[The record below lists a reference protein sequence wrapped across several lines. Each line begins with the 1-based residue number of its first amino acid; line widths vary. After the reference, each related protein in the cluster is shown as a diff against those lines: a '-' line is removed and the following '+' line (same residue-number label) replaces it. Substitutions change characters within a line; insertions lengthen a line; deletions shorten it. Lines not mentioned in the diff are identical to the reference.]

1 MSTSLRS
8 IRPTAIPAWA
18 SGALLAITAQTGFA
32 NPANPDQVPGTY
44 SLVTLILVALACS
57 ASVIIAALALLAKKN
72 QVLRAAQ
79 DEASALRK
87 ELEAIAITDSLTG
100 LYNRRYMDAQLKMA
114 LSYARRRHMPLG
126 IAIVDVDL
134 FKSINDEHG
143 HQRGDQVLKGVATA
157 VQGVLR
163 DEDLACRYGGEEF
176 MLILPS
182 TNLPGAAA
190 CAERLRSLVESK
202 GLCGLKVTVSIGV
215 ASTEAHADL
224 TAEELI
230 ERAEKALYAAK
241 LHGRNVVI
249 SEADDIGALQMPH
262 KYGASSTSIH

>member
-1 MSTSLRS
+1 M
-8 IRPTAIPAWA
+8 PAWVF
-18 SGALLAITAQTGFA
+18 GALLAIAAQSSVA
-32 NPANPDQVPGTY
+32 NPADPGQAPGAY
-44 SLVTLILVALACS
+44 SLLTLVLVGAACS
-57 ASVIIAALALLAKKN
+57 AAVIIAVLVILAKKN
-72 QVLRAAQ
+72 QALRAAQ
-79 DEASALRK
+79 DEAASLRK
-87 ELEAIAITDSLTG
+87 ELESIAITDSLTG

-114 LSYARRRHMPLG
+114 LSYARRRRMPLG

-134 FKSINDEHG
+134 FKAINDEHG

-163 DEDLACRYGGEEF
+163 DEDVACRYGGEEF

-182 TNLPGAAA
+182 TNLAGATT

-224 TAEELI
+224 TAEELT

-241 LHGRNVVI
+241 LHGRNLVM